1 MSLLAATVVTL
12 LAMPG
17 HTDTTLSVH
26 TGARLE
32 VSNFVGGVSVS
43 SWDRNEVRIQA
54 DHSTRTRVELE
65 NRATGLKI
73 SSVGE
78 RGTPGDVEYHI
89 TAPSWMALDI
99 TGPVTDVDV
108 DGSRG
113 DVKVETVKGDVSVK
127 GGNGFLELSSV
138 QGDISVEGAKGR
150 LKLNSINQDVTAT
163 RISGQLEAETV
174 NGDLVLDDVQL
185 DALDASSVSGSLWFN
200 GTLKNDGRYQLHSH
214 SGDIEVVA
222 PDHPDAAV
230 SVSTFSGDFSSD
242 FDVTFNGTRGHRE
255 LQFTLGSGG
264 AQLDLESFSGNIR
277 LLKAATVQELRARLR
292 AHPAARDAEKS
303 EKLKEK
309 AEKDKEKAEKE
320 KEKAE
325 KEKEKIPQ

>member
-17 HTDTTLSVH
+17 HTDTTLTVR

-43 SWDRNEVRIQA
+43 SWDRSEVRVEA
-54 DHSTRTRVELE
+54 DHSKRTRIVLE
-65 NRATGLKI
+65 NRPTGLKI
-73 SSVGE
+73 TSTAD

-89 TAPSWMALDI
+89 TAPAWMALDI
-99 TGPVTDVDV
+99 TGPFTDVDV

-113 DVKVETVKGDVSVK
+113 DVKVETIKGDVSVR

-138 QGDISVEGAKGR
+138 QGDISVEGANGR
-150 LKLNSINQDVTAT
+150 LKLNSINQDVTASH
-163 RISGQLEAETV
+163 IAGQIQAETV
-174 NGDLVLDDVQL
+174 NGDLVMDDVQL
-185 DALDASSVSGSLWFN
+185 DALEASSVSGSMWFN
-200 GTLKNDGRYQLHSH
+200 GTLKIDGRYQLHSH

-222 PDHPDAAV
+222 PDHPNAAV
-230 SVSTFSGDFSSD
+230 TVSTFSGDFSSD
-242 FDVTFNGTRGHRE
+242 YDVTFNGTHGHRE

-277 LLKAATVQELRARLR
+277 LLKAATVDALRARIKAR
-292 AHPAARDAEKS
+292 PASKEMDEEKQKER

-309 AEKDKEKAEKE
+309 AEKDREK
-320 KEKAE
+320 
-325 KEKEKIPQ
+325 PGN